1 MTYRTIKVYLHTA
14 FIQECD
20 KHMAFEY
27 FDWLHQKVNEK
38 KKRKTAR
45 YFCNHLLKIYKEKRK
60 SKMVRDTHDYAS

>member
-1 MTYRTIKVYLHTA
+1 MK
-14 FIQECD
+14 
-20 KHMAFEY
+20 
-27 FDWLHQKVNEK
+27 K